1 MLTKIINGSNEL
13 YGVYYLVYGSLAG
26 GDELSRLY
34 FWAGPYPNF
43 QTALKKAEELKKS
56 HQDDDSFIVKK
67 YRD

>member
-26 GDELSRLY
+26 GDELIKAYL
-34 FWAGPYPNF
+34 WAGPYPKL
-43 QTALKKAEELKKS
+43 QTAVKKAEELKKT
-56 HQDDDSFIVKK
+56 HQGDESFIVKK